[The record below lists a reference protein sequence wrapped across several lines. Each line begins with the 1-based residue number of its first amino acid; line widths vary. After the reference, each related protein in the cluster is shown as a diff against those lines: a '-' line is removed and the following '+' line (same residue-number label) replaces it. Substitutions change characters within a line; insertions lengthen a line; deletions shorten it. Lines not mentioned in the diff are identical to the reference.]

1 MNKEELGK
9 RLNAITAYMGGPKYL
24 KEKHFSHL
32 MDEEFQLIGLDD
44 LRFHESWD
52 WIIPVWSKLK
62 FRLGPMTIIS
72 SITCIDEDRIDE
84 LFMILSDN
92 AIVWCKEQNIKL

>member
-1 MNKEELGK
+1 MEKAELGK

-32 MDEEFQLIGLDD
+32 MDVEFQLIGLDD

-52 WIIPVWSKLK
+52 WLVPVWSKLR
-62 FRLGPMTIIS
+62 FELGPQTIIS
-72 SITCIDEDRIDE
+72 AITCIDENRIMD
-84 LFMILSDN
+84 LFMILSGT
-92 AIVWCKEQNIKL
+92 AMTWCQKQGIQL